1 MRRGVIKAVLALGA
15 IAAVGAG
22 LALTGAGAAPP
33 SGPQGPTITLQA
45 PVTPSVFRHS
55 VHTLPQVGLSKQE
68 RPRPRKWER
77 DDLVPVAPKTE
88 LPGALEPQQ
97 AATLPSGPAAAPSA
111 SFAGLDSATWG
122 AGWPPD
128 TNGDVGPAHF
138 IQAVN
143 TSIGIFRKSDG
154 VRLAAFTFDSLWANA
169 DTGTACDNDNQGDPT
184 VVYDPIGDRWIVAD
198 FGMASFTTPPFY
210 ECIAVSRTGD
220 PVNGGWYFY
229 AVRADDAAHPWF
241 PDYPKMGIWPDGLY
255 MTANMFQGNTYREVR
270 GWAFNRA
277 DLESGAPLRSV
288 VMDTNTSSY
297 FSMLPSNM
305 RTAAGAPPA
314 GSPNYFVAESQTQFA
329 FQVWKF
335 HVDYSGSGSTFTG
348 PTNVS
353 QASYNTG
360 GGNVPSPGNP
370 LDSLY
375 DRLMNQAQY
384 SNIGGNES
392 VWVNH
397 TVRCCGT
404 GSPMGQ
410 QWAQIRV
417 TGGTVS
423 TTPVQQQIYP
433 GSNDGLHRW
442 MGSVAVD
449 KLGDLAL
456 GYSVSSST
464 VNPDIRYAGRLAGDP
479 LGTLPLTETTM
490 LPGITRGTQLG
501 NCGGGT
507 CTRWGDYSAMVLD
520 PNGCDFWFTTEYY
533 AATGM
538 NWQTRIGSFRLNP
551 NCAGGGGGGS
561 QSQTITFGALADKT
575 FGDPDFT
582 VTATASSGLPVSF
595 SAADNCT
602 VSGNVV
608 HLTGAGSCA
617 ITASQAGDA
626 TYAPA
631 PDVSRTFTIARASQT
646 ISFGPLPDKTFGD
659 PDFTV
664 SATASSGLPVSFA
677 ATGNCTVSGSTVH
690 LTAAGS
696 CTITASQGGNA
707 NYSAAPSVPHSFTIN
722 PGSGSTPLSISS
734 SLEGT
739 LSFSS
744 GAWVNGGW
752 HVKLSTSNSS
762 PVTVTVTGNVS
773 LPVTCPSGGGAGGTV
788 TVPVSKTVTI
798 PAGSTSYVPTN
809 DTKSVLGWMG
819 AEQAPAL
826 CGANAMRNTSATFDV
841 TVQSS
846 SHAGQLAF
854 QFHYRVPA
862 ANSRQNTNC
871 TVSGGNACRAQWSST
886 GTV

>member
-1 MRRGVIKAVLALGA
+1 MLAFGA

-33 SGPQGPTITLQA
+33 SGPQGPTVTRLDPVA
-45 PVTPSVFRHS
+45 PAVFRHS
-55 VHTLPQVGLSKQE
+55 VHTLPQIGLSKSE
-68 RPRPRKWER
+68 RPKPRKWER
-77 DDLVPVAPKTE
+77 DDLVPAQPKTA
-88 LPGALEPQQ
+88 LPNAVEPQQ
-97 AATLPSGPAAAPSA
+97 AATLPSGPIAAPSA
-111 SFAGLDSATWG
+111 SFAGLDSAGWG

-128 TNGDVGPAHF
+128 TNGDVGPAHY
-138 IQAVN
+138 IQVVN

-154 VRLAAFTFDSLWANA
+154 VRLAAFTFDSLWSSAH
-169 DTGTACDNDNQGDPT
+169 TGTACDNNNQGDPT

-198 FGMASFTTPPFY
+198 FGMASFSTPPFY

-255 MTANMFQGNTYREVR
+255 MTANMFQGNNYREVR
-270 GWAFNRA
+270 LWAFNRS

-288 VMDTNTSSY
+288 VVDTNTTSY

-314 GSPNYFVAESQTQFA
+314 GSPNYVVAESQTAYA

-335 HVDYSGSGSTFTG
+335 HVDYSGSGSSFTG
-348 PTNVS
+348 PANVS
-353 QASYNTG
+353 QASYSAS
-360 GGNVPSPGNP
+360 GGNVPSPANP

-375 DRLMNQAQY
+375 DRLMNGAQY

-397 TVRCCGT
+397 TVRSTTGT
-404 GSPMGQ
+404 PMGQ
-410 QWAQIRV
+410 QWAQLRV

-423 TTPVQQQIYP
+423 ATPVQQQIYP
-433 GSNDGLHRW
+433 GTNDGLHRW

-464 VNPDIRYAGRLAGDP
+464 LNPDIRYAGRLAGDP
-479 LGTLPLTETTM
+479 LGTMPLTETTM
-490 LPGITRGTQLG
+490 LPGVTRGSQQG
-501 NCGGGT
+501 NCGGAI

-533 AATGM
+533 GATGM
-538 NWQTRIGSFRLNP
+538 NWQTRIGSFRLSP
-551 NCAGGGGGGS
+551 SCTPGGGGGGT

-575 FGDPDFT
+575 FGDADFT
-582 VTATASSGLPVSF
+582 VGATASSGLPVSF

-608 HLTGAGSCA
+608 HLTGAGSCS

-631 PDVSRTFTIARASQT
+631 PDVSQTFAIARGSQT
-646 ISFGPLPDKTFGD
+646 ISFAPLADKTLGD

-664 SATASSGLPVSFA
+664 SATASSGLTVSFA

-690 LTAAGS
+690 LTAEGS
-696 CTITASQGGNA
+696 CTITASQAGNA
-707 NYSAAPSVPHSFTIN
+707 NYNAAASVPQSFTIN
-722 PGSGSTPLSISS
+722 PAPAGVPLSITSTT
-734 SLEGT
+734 EGT

-752 HVKLSTSNSS
+752 HVRLSSANSS
-762 PVTVTVTGNVS
+762 PVTVTLTGSVDV
-773 LPVTCPSGGGAGGTV
+773 PVTCPSGGASGGTIS
-788 TVPVSKTVTI
+788 VPVSKTVTI

-809 DTKSVLGWMG
+809 DTKSTLGWMG
-819 AEQAPAL
+819 AVQAPAL
-826 CGANAMRNTSATFDV
+826 CGADAMRNTSATLNA

-846 SHAGQLAF
+846 SHTGQLTF

-871 TVSGGNACRAQWSST
+871 TVSGGNTCRASWSTT
-886 GTV
+886 GTA